1 MRRGVV
7 FFVAICLAGAALAR
21 DRKAPIEQP
30 TQFEIGLLTFF
41 DFGPPME
48 YYELFVVRP
57 AEDGTRVQR
66 VTLTPPG
73 IACVA
78 PASYE
83 MAEATLE
90 ESVVQLMGK
99 TNPCNIPEKELRRE
113 EKRCKKCMVFSG
125 QKVLMHVACGNQTR
139 LIRADILD
147 RDMFDPAANTPE
159 YTSWTRELI
168 EKLTQ
173 PLPAG
178 VIYRHKPFFTNDVK
192 MPDDVPDSHVLK
204 DLDGGRF
211 DALFPA
217 GDEKPSE
224 LYRRA
229 LNRILPPTIKLVRST
244 PIAPEEFPTLEYPPL
259 ARMAHMEGTVVVDI
273 EVDTSG
279 RDVGIEYRSGIPMLS
294 AAVQNSAGRWKFPS
308 GEDARHVEVTIQF
321 SHNCPREEIQKVAT
335 R

>member
-21 DRKAPIEQP
+21 DCKAPIEQP

-83 MAEATLE
+83 TAEATLK
-90 ESVVQLMGK
+90 ESVAELLGK
-99 TNPCNIPEKELRRE
+99 TNPCKIPEKELRRE
-113 EKRCKKCMVFSG
+113 EKRCKKCMVFGG
-125 QKVLMHVACGNQTR
+125 QKVLMNVACGNQTR

-147 RDMFDPAANTPE
+147 RDMFDPPANAPE
-159 YTSWTRELI
+159 HTSWTRELI
-168 EKLTQ
+168 GKLAQ
-173 PLPAG
+173 PLPVG

-192 MPDDVPDSHVLK
+192 MPDDVPDSQVLK
-204 DLDGGRF
+204 DLDAGRF

-229 LNRILPPTIKLVRST
+229 LNRIQPPTIKLVSST
-244 PIAPEEFPTLEYPPL
+244 PITPEEFPTLQYPPL
-259 ARMAHMEGTVVVDI
+259 ARMAHLEGTVVVDI
-273 EVDTSG
+273 QVDAG
-279 RDVGIEYRSGIPMLS
+279 GHDVGIEYKKRSP
-294 AAVQNSAGRWKFPS
+294 
-308 GEDARHVEVTIQF
+308 HVERRRTKF
-321 SHNCPREEIQKVAT
+321 SGSVEISKW
-335 R
+335 